1 MPIPDYQTIFLPL
14 LKLASDGD
22 EHALR
27 SAVDRLADQ
36 FKLDE
41 GERKELL
48 PSGQQE
54 IFTNRVGWASTYLK
68 KAGLLESTRRG
79 YFRITDRGRQV
90 LAMDPPAIDNDF
102 LNRFPEFA
110 AFRTRRTKPKASAT
124 AKPNDGDDDDTTP
137 EELIEASHQKLLD
150 DLADEIIQQILD
162 CTPAFFE
169 RLVVDL
175 LVRMGYGGSRKDAGQ
190 AIGRSGDEGIDGI
203 IKEDRLGLDVIYLQ
217 AKRWQGPVG
226 RPEIQKFVGALH
238 GQRAR
243 KGIMITTS
251 SFTTDAVAYAGNIE
265 NKVVLIDGEDLA
277 KFMIDSGVGVST
289 VASYEIKRIDSDYFL
304 DG

>member
-1 MPIPDYQTIFLPL
+1 MPIPDYQSVFLPL
-14 LKLASDGD
+14 LELASDG
-22 EHALR
+22 EEQALR

-36 FKLDE
+36 FGLDE

-54 IFTNRVGWASTYLK
+54 VFTNRVGWASTYLK
-68 KAGLLESTRRG
+68 KAGLLEATRRG
-79 YFRITDRGRQV
+79 YFRITDRGRKV
-90 LAMDPPAIDNDF
+90 LATDPASIDNDF
-102 LNRFPEFA
+102 LNRFPEFV
-110 AFRTRRTKPKASAT
+110 AFRTRR
-124 AKPNDGDDDDTTP
+124 AKPEKSPATRPDDGDDDATP
-137 EELIEASHQKLLD
+137 EELIEASHQKLRD

-217 AKRWQGPVG
+217 AKRWQGAVG

-251 SFTTDAVAYAGNIE
+251 SFTADALAYAGNIE

-289 VASYEIKRIDSDYFL
+289 VATYEIKRIDSDYFL
-304 DG
+304 GG